1 MELAKEDAA
10 WSAAESGR
18 DVLILCLSLAG
29 AKAAFR
35 GFRDRARKADA
46 RCSDVL
52 MEVVFENCGRIR
64 FALASDSLRA
74 VSPDVIVLDG
84 LEGALSVVDRA
95 NEVIGRKCRE

>member
-46 RCSDVL
+46 RCNDVL
-52 MEVVFENCGRIR
+52 MEVVFGN
-64 FALASDSLRA
+64 
-74 VSPDVIVLDG
+74 
-84 LEGALSVVDRA
+84 EGAPRWPWLLLHVQGSSPLRRVLQRRGGGDA
-95 NEVIGRKCRE
+95 

>member
-18 DVLILCLSLAG
+18 DVL
-29 AKAAFR
+29 
-35 GFRDRARKADA
+35 
-46 RCSDVL
+46 
-52 MEVVFENCGRIR
+52 MEVVFGNCGRIR